1 MAVIHGWG
9 GNAEMMLPIAKPLHL
24 AGYSLLLF
32 DARNHG
38 GSDSDDFTSLP
49 RFAEDLESAVEWLY
63 RRAPIGPS
71 RVGVVGHSV
80 GAGAALLLG
89 ARRTDLFAVVSLAAF
104 AHPDSMMQR
113 WLKLKRIPFWP
124 LGAYVLKYVQ
134 YVIGYRFDD
143 IAPRNVIHA
152 VSCPVLLAH
161 GTDDKLVPP
170 SEAEEI
176 YANRRDERVEL
187 MLIPGSHDDYSD
199 MEQHIG
205 NVIRFLDAAGKST
218 SASKADTAST
228 NRKEDP

>member
-1 MAVIHGWG
+1 
-9 GNAEMMLPIAKPLHL
+9 MMLPMAKPLHM

-49 RFAEDLESAVEWLY
+49 RFAEDLESAVEWLH
-63 RRAPIGPS
+63 RRATNGPS
-71 RVGVVGHSV
+71 QVGVIGHSV

-89 ARRTDLFAVVSLAAF
+89 ARRPDLFAVVSLAAF
-104 AHPDSMMQR
+104 AHPDSMMRR
-113 WLKLKRIPFWP
+113 WLKLKGIPFWP
-124 LGAYVLKYVQ
+124 LGAYVLNYVQ

-143 IAPRNVIHA
+143 IAPRNTIRA
-152 VSCPVLLAH
+152 ASCPVLLAH
-161 GTDDKLVPP
+161 GTEDELVPA

-176 YANRRDERVEL
+176 YANRHDDRVEL

-205 NVIRFLDAAGKST
+205 KVIRFLDVAAKVGST
-218 SASKADTAST
+218 
-228 NRKEDP
+228 RKDELQSPE